1 MINVALML
9 AGKGTRM
16 NLDIPKQFIE
26 VNNKEIFEYALTTFD
41 NNPLVDKIF
50 LVINKE
56 DFIHVKEI
64 IDNKEYKH
72 PLEIVFGGATRQ
84 ESVFN
89 ALTKINELG
98 ANEGDKVLI
107 HDACRPLLT
116 DKLINKIIETLET
129 EKACVP
135 ALKMT
140 DSICLS
146 NSSDYIDKNEDRS
159 KIFALQTPQGFD
171 FNFIFKVHNNARNSE
186 LNYFTDDTSLVI
198 INGGKVKLIEGEKFN
213 FKITTFDDLFLFKNL
228 VRG

>member
-41 NNPLVDKIF
+41 NNPLIDKIF
-50 LVINKE
+50 LDINKE
-56 DFIHVKEI
+56 DFIHVKNVV
-64 IDNKEYKH
+64 NKNSHKH
-72 PLEIVFGGATRQ
+72 PIEYVYGGSTRQ

-89 ALTKINELG
+89 ALKQIYESGTNINDKI
-98 ANEGDKVLI
+98 LI

-116 DKLINKIIETLET
+116 NKLINKIIQTLDT
-129 EKACVP
+129 EVACVP
-135 ALKMT
+135 VLPIT
-140 DSICLS
+140 DSICIS
-146 NSSDYIDKNEDRS
+146 NTADYIDKNDDRS
-159 KIFALQTPQGFD
+159 KFFALQTPQGFD
-171 FNFIFKVHNNARNSE
+171 FNFIFKVHCNARNLQ

-213 FKITTFDDLFLFKNL
+213 FKITTFDDLYLFKSL

>member
-26 VNNKEIFEYALTTFD
+26 INKKEIFEYALTTFD
-41 NNPLVDKIF
+41 NNTSIDRIF

-56 DFIHVKEI
+56 DFEHVNEI
-64 IDNKEYKH
+64 ITSKKYNH
-72 PLEIVFGGATRQ
+72 PVEIVFGGETRQ
-84 ESVFN
+84 ESVYN
-89 ALTKINELG
+89 ALLKINELG
-98 ANEGDKVLI
+98 ANEGDKILI

-116 DKLINKIIETLET
+116 NKLINNIIATLKT
-129 EKACVP
+129 EIAAVP
-135 ALKMT
+135 VLKMT

-146 NSSDYIDKNEDRS
+146 NNAEYIDKNEDRS
-159 KIFALQTPQGFD
+159 KFFALQTPQGFD
-171 FNFIFKVHNNARNSE
+171 FNFIFKVHCNAKKSE

-198 INGGKVKLIEGEKFN
+198 INGGKVKLIKGEKFN
-213 FKITTFDDLFLFKNL
+213 FKITTFDDLYLFKSL

>member
-26 VNNKEIFEYALTTFD
+26 VNKKEIFEYALTTFD
-41 NNPLVDKIF
+41 NNPSIDKIF

-56 DFIHVKEI
+56 DFIHVKTI
-64 IDNKEYKH
+64 IERNTYKH
-72 PLEIVFGGATRQ
+72 PIEFVFGGASRQ

-89 ALTKINELG
+89 ALNRMSELG
-98 ANEGDKVLI
+98 VNLGDKVLI

-116 DKLINKIIETLET
+116 DKLINKIIQTLKSEV
-129 EKACVP
+129 ACVP

-146 NSSDYIDKNEDRS
+146 NNADYIDKNEDRS
-159 KIFALQTPQGFD
+159 KFFALQTPQGFD
-171 FNFIFKVHNNARNSE
+171 FNFIFKAHCNARNSE

-198 INGGKVKLIEGEKFN
+198 INGGEVKLIEGEKFN
-213 FKITTFDDLFLFKNL
+213 FKITTFDDLFMFKNL